1 MMEVLLS
8 EFLPTSWAASSS
20 TPPQSVYG
28 LPLAAAMKL
37 LRVVATTGR
46 HACARLVSVVL
57 HSESIRYHSIPFV
70 SLCHVVDVSLF
81 APQLNCVGARER
93 LAHLLSAEPSELLL
107 DPTEA
112 LRLTTEAYR
121 LWAVAAGYGQA
132 CEMFVWVDAC
142 NSTDKCKQTE
152 KTKQDRHCACSLFM
166 KFQYFY

>member
-1 MMEVLLS
+1 M
-8 EFLPTSWAASSS
+8 
-20 TPPQSVYG
+20 
-28 LPLAAAMKL
+28 
-37 LRVVATTGR
+37 
-46 HACARLVSVVL
+46 
-57 HSESIRYHSIPFV
+57 
-70 SLCHVVDVSLF
+70 SLCHVVDVPLF
-81 APQLNCVGARER
+81 APQLNSVGARER